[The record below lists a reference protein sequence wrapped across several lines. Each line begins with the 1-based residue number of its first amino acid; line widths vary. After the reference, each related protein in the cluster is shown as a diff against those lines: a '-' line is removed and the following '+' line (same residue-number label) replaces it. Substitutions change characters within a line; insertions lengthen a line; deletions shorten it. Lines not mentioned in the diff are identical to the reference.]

1 MISFF
6 KAPAQTVKDIVITKK
21 LFSEQM
27 RMTSAEKRLLKDDIH
42 SITMRMV
49 LQPQTIGLQAYETD
63 EYQYHQIV
71 VSEVCIRKL
80 TNFAA
85 IAALLQRAFPYPL
98 ILLLE
103 CEGQYKIN
111 WADKR
116 INQADKSKRVVENME
131 FTRWMDTATPDKIT
145 EDFCRSLDVT
155 RGSFLNLKDLF
166 DTLKSRFFMLAIADE
181 TGCFKEAESNSMEH
195 YRATMTALQNNRNE
209 QDAVMKSLKTETH
222 FNEKLKL
229 TEQLKQ
235 LQVKEK
241 ELKEGLN

>member
-1 MISFF
+1 MEIIDN
-6 KAPAQTVKDIVITKK
+6 KQG
-21 LFSEQM
+21 
-27 RMTSAEKRLLKDDIH
+27 RLL
-42 SITMRMV
+42 
-49 LQPQTIGLQAYETD
+49 GD
-63 EYQYHQIV
+63 ELKKRI
-71 VSEVCIRKL
+71 SS
-80 TNFAA
+80 NS
-85 IAALLQRAFPYPL
+85 
-98 ILLLE
+98 
-103 CEGQYKIN
+103 GQYKIN

-116 INQADKSKRVVENME
+116 INQADKSKRVIENME
-131 FTRWMDTATPDKIT
+131 LMDTAAPDKIT

-181 TGCFKEAESNSMEH
+181 TGCFKEAELNSMEH

-241 ELKEGLN
+241 ELKERLN